1 MKSSAQ
7 PRIVAV
13 MACLFAAASAPAW
26 SQPVLEGYRISP
38 GDVLQVTVYGEA
50 QLSGEYRVGPAGTLA
65 MPLLGNITVGGCQ
78 LSDAETI
85 IGTQL
90 RRMIKRP
97 VVTVALN
104 ELASERKIYISG
116 EVSRT
121 GPFVLPFGATV
132 ADAIAAAAPMPT
144 ADLRAVR
151 VTNSAYE
158 PRVLDFS
165 GLREDRPVPAFEPVR
180 YGDVVFIPRLSDRI
194 AVLGEVSKPGE
205 ITVPVGE
212 RVTVL
217 DAVGRLGGGL
227 TASAD
232 RSAALLLRAGEPT
245 RSIDLRALLQEGDLS
260 QNVEL
265 RSGDVLVVREAGQIS
280 VLGEVRS
287 PAMLEISEPTTVVE
301 TLARAGGV
309 TPDADLRRGQ
319 LITPQGAIPIDLEG
333 LLLRGE
339 MQYNVAVNPGDV
351 VLVPRAGPETVL
363 ILGEVARPN
372 IIDIRQQEQR
382 DLLRLL
388 TVAGPTELADL
399 ERVYVYREDER
410 LVVDMRAVMDE
421 GEMSENIALEPDDVV
436 MVPRLNTIY
445 VMGASNA
452 GGPVPLVPDLS
463 LYDVVVRFA
472 NNPAADLSRIT
483 VMRATE
489 DGETEFLQRNMT
501 GISREREPE
510 NLALREGDVVFIP
523 LKAQGVG
530 WGQVRDALW
539 TIGSVLGLLSR
550 F

>member
-1 MKSSAQ
+1 MAVLTCLLVSAST
-7 PRIVAV
+7 
-13 MACLFAAASAPAW
+13 LAW
-26 SQPVLEGYRISP
+26 SQSALQGYRISP
-38 GDVLQVTVYGEA
+38 GDVLQVTVFGEA

-65 MPLLGNITVGGCQ
+65 MPLIGNIMVGGSQ

-85 IGTQL
+85 IGTEL
-90 RRMIKRP
+90 RRLIKRP

-104 ELASERKIYISG
+104 ELASERKVYVSG
-116 EVSRT
+116 EVGRT
-121 GPFVLPFGATV
+121 GPLVLPFGATV
-132 ADAIAAAAPMPT
+132 ADAIAASSPLT
-144 ADLRAVR
+144 SADLRAVR

-180 YGDVVFIPRLSDRI
+180 YGDVIFIPRLTDRI
-194 AVLGEVSKPGE
+194 AVLGEVTRPGE
-205 ITVPVGE
+205 VVVPVGE

-227 TASAD
+227 TANAD

-245 RSIDLRALLQEGDLS
+245 RNIDLRALLQEGDLS

-265 RSGDVLVVREAGQIS
+265 RSGDVLVVREAGQVS

-287 PAMLEISEPTTVVE
+287 PAMLDLAEPTTIVE

-319 LITPQGAIPIDLEG
+319 LITSQGAIPIDLEG
-333 LLLRGE
+333 LLMRGE

-351 VLVPRAGPETVL
+351 LLVPRAGPETVL
-363 ILGEVARPN
+363 ILGEVAQPN

-388 TVAGPTELADL
+388 TVARPTELADL
-399 ERVYVYREDER
+399 ERVYVFREDER
-410 LVVDMRAVMDE
+410 LVVDMRAVME
-421 GEMSENIALEPDDVV
+421 QGEMAENIALEPDDVV
-436 MVPRLNTIY
+436 MVPKLNTIY
-445 VMGASNA
+445 IMGASNA
-452 GGPVPLVPDLS
+452 AGPVPLVPGLS
-463 LYDVVVRFA
+463 LYDVITRFA
-472 NNPAADLSRIT
+472 NNPAANLSAVT
-483 VMRATE
+483 VMRVTE
-489 DGETEFLQRNMT
+489 DGGTEFIKRNMT
-501 GISREREPE
+501 GISRERQPE
-510 NLALREGDVVFIP
+510 NLELQEGDVVFIP
-523 LKAQGVG
+523 FKAQGIG
-530 WGQVRDALW
+530 WGTVRDALW